1 MVNERNIGHIV
12 TVDSLSVFVKLD
24 DDLKSLY
31 KSGYEEIYPV
41 ARINSYIIIPVGAD
55 KIVALVDRVMNRE
68 ETDLTKNRGTI
79 FLTESS
85 RYLSATM
92 IGTIENGKYNQGVY
106 NYPILDNP
114 VWYVTRKDLDIIF
127 DQKEVN
133 APIDFKEDFYLP
145 IGKSPSFPDYQ
156 VKINPDKLF
165 GKHAAILGNTG
176 SGKSCTLTSI
186 LQSLFQYDYNGQ
198 NLKSAH
204 VVVFDTNGEYKEVFN
219 IDEKHKVNPFYI
231 NEDGLKVPYWF
242 MNFDDMEYLFEPTT
256 GTQAPILKRALA
268 LAKSHA
274 EANTKQHIS
283 KIYINRLLNFLI
295 SIEKQDWTTNNTIY
309 NDSESIYNCFKTL
322 LDGGC
327 VDFDLTEICNA
338 LKSISDEK
346 VKLSL
351 NKNGYVQGN
360 TDVNVL
366 ANAVSTIQ
374 TQIDIYR
381 EQQVDTVTSE
391 NRNIDFPLYFNFKEM
406 MSTCFDVAIQETS
419 VSQDKINEYVSTLK
433 LRMQSFVDDIRL
445 AEPLILDKQENINGA
460 LVQFLSF
467 ILGDFCAVYN
477 KDQYEDSVFNGYY
490 YDVFKN
496 QEERMRNQVT
506 VIDMSLLPF
515 QVLETITGLIGR
527 MILEFL
533 SRFDKEKR
541 GSIPVVIALEEAQ
554 NYIPEIN
561 HKDRES
567 ISKKVFER
575 IAREGRKYGLSLV
588 VSSQRPSELSKT
600 VLSQCNSF
608 IVHRI
613 QNPDDQSYIRK
624 LVSSANSEILNQLPT
639 LPQQHVIIM
648 GDCVRTPIVAR
659 MNDANPRPNSN
670 NPSFI
675 DNWLKDGTADYERV
689 AKKWTEQ
696 KEEIKE
702 AGKTVLETQT
712 LDAEILL
719 ALPSENETG
728 KAMEKPS

>member
-1 MVNERNIGHIV
+1 MAMTNERNIGHIV
-12 TVDSLSVFVKLD
+12 TVDSLSVFVRLD

-55 KIVALVDRVMNRE
+55 RIVALVDRVMNRE
-68 ETDLTKNRGTI
+68 ETDLTKARGAI

-92 IGTIENGKYNQGVY
+92 IGTIESGRYIQGVY

-114 VWYVTRKDLDIIF
+114 VWYVTREDLDIIF
-127 DQKEVN
+127 DQKQKGDE
-133 APIDFKEDFYLP
+133 IDFKEDFYLP
-145 IGKSPSFPDYQ
+145 IGTSPSFPDYQ
-156 VKINPDKLF
+156 VKINPDRMF

-186 LQSLFQYDYNGQ
+186 LQSLFQFDYNGDKLQ
-198 NLKSAH
+198 SAH
-204 VVVFDTNGEYKEVFN
+204 VVIFDTNGEYKDAFN
-219 IDEKHKVNPFYI
+219 IDDKHKVNPFYI

-242 MNFDDMEYLFEPTT
+242 MNFDDMDYLFEPTT

-268 LAKSHA
+268 LAKSKTDTDVKRHL
-274 EANTKQHIS
+274 S
-283 KIYINRLLNFLI
+283 KIHLNKLLNYVI
-295 SIEKQDWTTNNTIY
+295 TIEKQDWTTNSAIY
-309 NDSESIYNCFKTL
+309 NESESIYNSFKTL
-322 LDGGC
+322 LDEGNI
-327 VDFDLTEICNA
+327 DFDLTQICNA
-338 LKSISDEK
+338 LQTIQGEKS
-346 VKLSL
+346 KLSL
-351 NKNGYVQGN
+351 NSRGNVQGN
-360 TDVNVL
+360 PDVAVL
-366 ANAVSTIQ
+366 AGALDVIQ
-374 TQIDIYR
+374 EQLDLYRAQI
-381 EQQVDTVTSE
+381 VDAVTSE
-391 NRNIDFPLYFNFKEM
+391 NRNIDFPIYFNFKEM
-406 MSTCFDVAIQETS
+406 MSSCFDSAIQETS

-445 AEPLILDKQENINGA
+445 AEPLMLNDQEEINDA
-460 LVQFLSF
+460 LIQFLAF
-467 ILGDFCAVYN
+467 VLGDYCSVYN
-477 KDQYEDSVFNGYY
+477 KTKYDGTAFNEY
-490 YDVFKN
+490 FKAAVGDGEA
-496 QEERMRNQVT
+496 QRNQIT
-506 VIDMSLLPF
+506 IIDMSLLPF

-533 SRFDKEKR
+533 SRFKKEKR

-554 NYIPEIN
+554 NYIPEVN
-561 HKDRES
+561 RKDRES

-624 LVSSANSEILNQLPT
+624 LVSSANSEILGQLPI

-659 MNDANPRPNSN
+659 MNDAKPRPNSN
-670 NPSFI
+670 NPEFI
-675 DNWLKDGTADYERV
+675 INWLNDGSADYEGV
-689 AKKWTEQ
+689 SKTWLEQ
-696 KEEIKE
+696 QSETSHSEE
-702 AGKTVLETQT
+702 
-712 LDAEILL
+712 
-719 ALPSENETG
+719 
-728 KAMEKPS
+728 

>member
-1 MVNERNIGHIV
+1 MANERNIGHIV
-12 TVDSLSVFVKLD
+12 TVDSLSVFVRLD

-55 KIVALVDRVMNRE
+55 RIVALVDRVMNRE
-68 ETDLTKNRGTI
+68 ETDLTKSKGAI
-79 FLTESS
+79 FLTESN

-92 IGTIENGKYNQGVY
+92 IGTIENGKYIQGVY

-127 DQKEVN
+127 DQKEGGK
-133 APIDFKEDFYLP
+133 PIDFKEDYYLP
-145 IGKSPSFPDYQ
+145 IGKSPAFPDYQ
-156 VKINPDKLF
+156 VKINPDRMF

-186 LQSLFQYDYNGQ
+186 LQSMFQFDYNGKKLQ
-198 NLKSAH
+198 SAH
-204 VVVFDTNGEYKEVFN
+204 VVIFDTNGEYKDAFN
-219 IDEKHKVNPFYI
+219 LEEKHKVNPFYI

-242 MNFDDMEYLFEPTT
+242 MNFDDMDYLFEPTT

-268 LAKSHA
+268 LAKSHSDA
-274 EANTKQHIS
+274 GTKKHLS
-283 KIYINRLLNFLI
+283 KIHINRLTNYMAT
-295 SIEKQDWTTNNTIY
+295 IEKQDWTTNNAIY
-309 NDSESIYNCFKTL
+309 NESEAAYNTFKAL
-322 LDGGC
+322 LDEDC

-338 LKSISDEK
+338 LDAIHGERS
-346 VKLSL
+346 KLSL
-351 NKNGYVQGN
+351 NTKGYVVGN
-360 TDVNVL
+360 PDVDVL
-366 ANAVSTIQ
+366 SDALEKIQ
-374 TQIDIYR
+374 QQIDLYR
-381 EQQVDTVTSE
+381 EQIVDNVTSE
-391 NRNIDFPLYFNFKEM
+391 NRNIDFPLYFEFKEM
-406 MSTCFDVAIQETS
+406 MTACFDAAIQETS

-445 AEPLILDKQENINGA
+445 AGPLMLDKQKDVTDA
-460 LVQFLSF
+460 LIQFLAF
-467 ILGDFCAVYN
+467 VLGDYCSVYDKTEYEKTPFNDYYKSFFKEQIKDN
-477 KDQYEDSVFNGYY
+477 KVG
-490 YDVFKN
+490 
-496 QEERMRNQVT
+496 RNQVT
-506 VIDMSLLPF
+506 IIDMSLLPF

-533 SRFDKEKR
+533 SRFDKKKR

-554 NYIPEIN
+554 NYIPEVN
-561 HKDRES
+561 RKDRES

-575 IAREGRKYGLSLV
+575 IAREGRKYGLSLL

-659 MNDANPRPNSN
+659 MNDANPKPNSN
-670 NPSFI
+670 NPEFI
-675 DNWLKDGTADYERV
+675 GNWLQEDVADYEGVVKR
-689 AKKWTEQ
+689 WTEQ
-696 KEEIKE
+696 EEEKEDVE
-702 AGKTVLETQT
+702 AC
-712 LDAEILL
+712 
-719 ALPSENETG
+719 ALCKVDS
-728 KAMEKPS
+728 